1 MIRNA
6 GDVMFPNKI
15 LEENMAYKL
24 FEEVVLKK
32 DIPEKKL
39 RRGDVAT
46 IVEHHPVSIGEDGY
60 SLEIFNAL
68 GDTISVITIAESAI
82 APIKKDEIFSVRSL
96 EAA

>member
-1 MIRNA
+1 
-6 GDVMFPNKI
+6 
-15 LEENMAYKL
+15 MAYRL

-46 IVEHHPVSIGEDGY
+46 IVEHHPVSGGEDGY

-82 APIKKDEIFSVRSL
+82 EPIKKDEIFSVRSL